1 MKTALPLS
9 FVVLLSLAEVRTQE
23 NTTRPETQPS
33 PERHAPAATSPEPAP
48 ADAEARFQAM
58 LTNASLTGRWA
69 PLREGVL
76 GEERG
81 GDSYQIVGATKVAG
95 ETWVVRAKLRY
106 REREF
111 VLPIP
116 VQVKFAGDTAIL
128 IVDKL
133 AIPDGG
139 TYSARVMFYE
149 HTYSGMWTGGRG
161 GGLLYGV
168 ITNAKE

>member
-9 FVVLLSLAEVRTQE
+9 LAVLLLLSEARTHE
-23 NTTRPETQPS
+23 DPVRPEPPTA
-33 PERHAPAATSPEPAP
+33 PERPAPAATSQEPAP
-48 ADAEARFQAM
+48 ADAETRFQAM

-69 PLREGVL
+69 PLRDGAL

-95 ETWVVRAKLRY
+95 ETWIVRAKLRY
-106 REREF
+106 RERDF

-128 IVDKL
+128 MVEKL

-139 TYSARVMFYE
+139 TYSARVMFCE
-149 HTYSGMWTGGRG
+149 QTYSGMWTGGRG

>member
-9 FVVLLSLAEVRTQE
+9 FAVLLLSAAARTQE
-23 NTTRPETQPS
+23 DTVRPDPNPS
-33 PERHAPAATSPEPAP
+33 PERAAPTAAAPAP
-48 ADAEARFQAM
+48 AVADVEARFQAT
-58 LTNASLTGRWA
+58 LTNATLTGRWA

-81 GDSYQIVGATKVAG
+81 GDSYQIVGVTKVG
-95 ETWVVRAKLRY
+95 GDTWVVRSKLQY

-116 VQVKFAGDTAIL
+116 VQVRFAGDTAIL
-128 IVDKL
+128 MVDKL
-133 AIPDGG
+133 TIPDGG